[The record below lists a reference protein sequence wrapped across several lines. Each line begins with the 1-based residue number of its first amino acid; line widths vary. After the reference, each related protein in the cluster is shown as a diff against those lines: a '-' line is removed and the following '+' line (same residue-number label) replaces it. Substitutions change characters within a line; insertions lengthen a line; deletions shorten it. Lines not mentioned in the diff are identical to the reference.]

1 MKIGLFGFP
10 LTGKS
15 TLFRLLTGVDAS
27 QHRAARGEGLIGVAK
42 VPDPR
47 LDRLAELF
55 ESPNRIPATIEYV
68 HTAGMEKGQAAQV
81 LPLDKLRTADALA
94 HVVRA
99 FEDEAIPHVEGD
111 IDPRRDVASME
122 TEFILADQI
131 IAERRIEKLEQLVM
145 KAHKEEDKQE
155 LELLQ
160 RIVST
165 LEEETPLR
173 NIEFSEHELHL
184 ISGYTFLSLK
194 PLLVVVNAGEDDAPR
209 LAEGASAFGL
219 DDIAGRPHTEV
230 VALSAK
236 IESEIAELDEEDARS
251 FMADLGIG
259 EAALDRVIRASYGLL
274 GRISFFTRNEKETRA
289 WTIREGTVARSAAG
303 AVHSDM
309 ERGFIRA
316 ELVGYDQLVEAGSWN
331 GCKEKGTLRL
341 EGKDYVVQDGDII
354 NFRFNV

>member
-15 TLFRLLTGVDAS
+15 TLFQLLTGVDAS
-27 QHRAARGEGLIGVAK
+27 QHRAARGEGLIGVTR

-55 ESPNRIPATIEYV
+55 ESPDRIPAAIEYV
-68 HTAGMEKGQAAQV
+68 HTAGLEKGQAVQV
-81 LPLDKLRTADALA
+81 LPLDQLRTADALA

-99 FEDEAIPHVEGD
+99 FEDEAVPHTEGA
-111 IDPRRDVASME
+111 IDPKRDVAAME

-131 IAERRIEKLEQLVM
+131 IAERRIAKLEPLVM
-145 KAHKEEDKQE
+145 KANKDEDKQE
-155 LELLQ
+155 LELLR

-173 NIEFSEHELHL
+173 NISFYDHELHL

-194 PLLVVVNAGEDDAPR
+194 PLLVVVNAGEEDASR
-209 LAEGASAFGL
+209 LAEGGSAFGL
-219 DDIAGRPHTEV
+219 EEIANNQATEV

-236 IESEIAELDEEDARS
+236 IESEIAELDAEDAAS
-251 FMADLGIG
+251 FMADLGIK
-259 EAALDRVIRASYGLL
+259 EAALDRMIRASYGLL

-316 ELVGYDQLVEAGSWN
+316 ELVGYDELIETGSWA